1 MNTERSKNILLVSEY
16 TRYAMNGDKNTLPGK
31 EKNMSSDKSAID
43 KENDP
48 ELPLRYYCRPME
60 EKCGQI
66 FRTREGLCK
75 L

>member
-1 MNTERSKNILLVSEY
+1 
-16 TRYAMNGDKNTLPGK
+16 
-31 EKNMSSDKSAID
+31 MSSDKSVID

-60 EKCGQI
+60 EKCGRI

-75 L
+75 LLSFLDTIEEIINAQILKY